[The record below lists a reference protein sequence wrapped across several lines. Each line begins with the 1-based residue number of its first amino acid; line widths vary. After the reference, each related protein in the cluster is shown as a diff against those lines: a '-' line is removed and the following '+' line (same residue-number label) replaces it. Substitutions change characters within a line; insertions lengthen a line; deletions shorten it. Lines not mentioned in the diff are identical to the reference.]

1 MPIHFEDND
10 IITGATE
17 ALPQELAHSCSAS
30 AANNIQDIAPS
41 RAWDQSIEGAIES
54 CKAGVIVIGRRWLA
68 PDPADGKP
76 RLFRDDDVV
85 RSEISRLIKEEK
97 AVFPLLVEGAT
108 LPEASDLPEDMRS
121 LLRLQATSIDNAG
134 WEVTMAR
141 LIREVEQVIR
151 EAEALVRREP

>member
-1 MPIHFEDND
+1 M
-10 IITGATE
+10 
-17 ALPQELAHSCSAS
+17 AS
-30 AANNIQDIAPS
+30 RD
-41 RAWDQSIEGAIES
+41 W
-54 CKAGVIVIGRRWLA
+54 
-68 PDPADGKP
+68 
-76 RLFRDDDVV
+76 FRDDDVV

-108 LPEASDLPEDMRS
+108 LPEASDLPEDMRA

-151 EAEALVRREP
+151 EAEALVRRKP